1 MGRKSK
7 YTIEEKVQAV
17 LDYKNGKRGAV
28 QICNDLNMNQSNLVD
43 WISIYDKYGESG
55 FVYRDRNKSYI
66 KEFKEMVVRE
76 YLNGNSSTR
85 DLCIKYEIPS
95 HQTLLKWVN
104 SYNGHEELKTSGTR
118 GKFIMN
124 QGRKTTFDERVEI
137 VQYCIAN
144 DHNYSKTA
152 KKYQISYQQARN
164 YTVKY
169 EANGVNALK
178 DKRGK
183 RKNLNEMSEL
193 ERLRIEVKFL
203 KAEKER
209 AEMEISFLKKLEEI
223 ERRRD

>member
-7 YTIEEKVQAV
+7 YTIKEKVQAV
-17 LDYKNGKRGAV
+17 LDYKNGKRGAA

-104 SYNGHEELKTSGTR
+104 SYNGHEELKDYNPKGDVYMTKS
-118 GKFIMN
+118 
-124 QGRKTTFDERVEI
+124 RKTTLEERNEI
-137 VQYCIAN
+137 VQYCLE
-144 DHNYSKTA
+144 HNK
-152 KKYQISYQQARN
+152 
-164 YTVKY
+164 
-169 EANGVNALK
+169 
-178 DKRGK
+178 
-183 RKNLNEMSEL
+183 
-193 ERLRIEVKFL
+193 
-203 KAEKER
+203 
-209 AEMEISFLKKLEEI
+209 
-223 ERRRD
+223 